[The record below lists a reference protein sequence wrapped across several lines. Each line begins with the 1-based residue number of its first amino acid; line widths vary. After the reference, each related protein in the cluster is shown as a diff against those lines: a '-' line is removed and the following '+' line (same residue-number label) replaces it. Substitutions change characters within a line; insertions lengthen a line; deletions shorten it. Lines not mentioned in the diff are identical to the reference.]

1 MTDKPILFSG
11 PMVQAILR
19 EIREPG
25 AGKTQTRRVLKTQS
39 IDGYSANGN
48 LVEYEM
54 GLKHGLEFTH
64 IVHGLWHPESN
75 PNGKSAWYVPVP
87 FRTGQRLWVREAH
100 YLTDDGENG
109 YAVYA
114 AEQGEVDE
122 HLANMQTTMASHPSI
137 DWSKHL
143 RLRPSIHMPRWASRI
158 TLEVTDVRVQRLQEI
173 SEADAVAE
181 GVEPYCGID
190 PNCSGYRWYG
200 DSAERGRWLR
210 PRDSFR
216 SLWDSLNAERA
227 PWASNPW
234 VVAVSFRPHLTN
246 IDKME
251 QAG

>member
-48 LVEYEM
+48 LVEYEK

-87 FRTGQRLWVREAH
+87 FRTGQRLWVRETWREWHDVDTSCGCSDHCACSSSTAH
-100 YLTDDGENG
+100 PAAYRADGDELDADDREAG
-109 YAVYA
+109 
-114 AEQGEVDE
+114 
-122 HLANMQTTMASHPSI
+122 LKWKPSI
-137 DWSKHL
+137 F
-143 RLRPSIHMPRWASRI
+143 MPRWASRI

-173 SEADAVAE
+173 SEADAIAE
-181 GVEPYCGID
+181 GVEWIGEHD
-190 PNCSGYRWYG
+190 
-200 DSAERGRWLR
+200 
-210 PRDSFR
+210 RDASDAFSR
-216 SLWDSLNAERA
+216 LWDSLNADRA

-234 VVAVSFRPHLTN
+234 VCAVTFRPHLTN

-251 QAG
+251 KAG